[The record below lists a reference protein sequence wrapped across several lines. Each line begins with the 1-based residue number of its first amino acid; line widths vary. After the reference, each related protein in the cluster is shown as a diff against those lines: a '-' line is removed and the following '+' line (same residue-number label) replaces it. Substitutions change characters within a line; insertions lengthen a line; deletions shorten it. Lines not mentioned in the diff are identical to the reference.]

1 MYFFA
6 SIYFISKR
14 RFQPQTGSPKQ
25 IGLTVEPVSM
35 ARENVICR
43 SFFRHLPFLPRLNM
57 ACVTSFKY
65 GMQGPNKAATHH
77 SFCRKTR
84 GSNLTP

>member
-1 MYFFA
+1 
-6 SIYFISKR
+6 
-14 RFQPQTGSPKQ
+14 
-25 IGLTVEPVSM
+25 
-35 ARENVICR
+35 
-43 SFFRHLPFLPRLNM
+43 
-57 ACVTSFKY
+57 VTSFKY